1 MIRRIGWIISLLI
14 FLTPLAWGQ
23 KSKLADQYFRNGEY
37 EKSSI
42 LYKDLYNENRR
53 NDYYFS
59 RYLESMLAI
68 EKFAEAESVIKKEI
82 KARPND
88 AQLYVNYGN
97 LYEKQFK
104 IEEGEKMYRKAIKQV
119 SNNKGAISRLANAF
133 LSLAK
138 YDLAIEVFE
147 QGSSKL
153 DNKNVFSYQLGDLYR
168 RKGEPKKMIHH
179 YLLSATQSANRVN
192 SLKNVFQR
200 YVDPEQYPILQEE
213 LFSMLQEYPDE
224 IAFPE
229 LLQWFYIQN
238 KDYGKALRQARAL
251 DRKLDENGARVYEL
265 GSIAQNA
272 KAYDDAISAYQ
283 YIIDTKGPN
292 TRYYINAKLEMLDC
306 KRKKVTE
313 NFQHTQ
319 EELSSLETEYEG
331 FLEEFGKNTQTVFMV
346 IEYAKF
352 QALYLGNIKKAIAL
366 LEEMK
371 VQRGLKP
378 EIIGNIKLD
387 LGDYYLIDDDI
398 WESTLLYSQVDKKF
412 KEGVLG
418 ERARYRNAMLSY
430 YNGDFEWSQ
439 QQFKILKSATT
450 KLISNDAID
459 RSIFILDNLGLD
471 TTDVPLKMYADA
483 ELLIYQNKFT
493 EAQKKLSDIDK
504 QFPEHGLKDDILY
517 QQAQIHKKK
526 KETDLAIEA
535 YKSIIENHKE
545 EIRCDNALMELAE
558 IYHYQL
564 ENVEE
569 AQKLYEKLFIEFSN
583 STFAVE
589 ARKRFRIIRGD
600 EVQ

>member
-1 MIRRIGWIISLLI
+1 MIKKIGLVVCICSFLI
-14 FLTPLAWGQ
+14 PSIWAQ

-37 EKSSI
+37 EKSSL
-42 LYKDLYNENRR
+42 LYKDLYKENRR

-68 EKFAEAESVIKKEI
+68 EKFDEAESVLKQEI
-82 KARPND
+82 KSRPKD

-104 IEEGEKMYRKAIKQV
+104 TEEADKQYRKAIKQV
-119 SNNKGAISRLANAF
+119 SNNKGSVSRLASAF

-138 YDLAIEVFE
+138 YDLAIEVYE
-147 QGSSKL
+147 EGSEKL
-153 DNKNVFSYQLGDLYR
+153 DNKNVFAYQLGDLYR
-168 RKGEPKKMIHH
+168 RKGEPQKMIQY
-179 YLLSATQSANRVN
+179 YLLSATLSPNRVN

-200 YVDPEQYPILQEE
+200 YVDKEQYPLLQEE
-213 LFSMLQEYPDE
+213 IFGMVQEYPDE
-224 IAFPE
+224 IAYPE
-229 LLQWFYIQN
+229 LLQWLYVQQ
-238 KDYGKALRQARAL
+238 KDYKKALRQARAL
-251 DRKLDENGARVYEL
+251 DRKLDENGSRVYEL
-265 GSIAQNA
+265 ASIAQNA
-272 KAYDDAISAYQ
+272 KAYDGAISAYQ

-292 TRYYINAKLEMLDC
+292 TRFYITSKLEMLDC

-319 EELSSLETEYEG
+319 EELTNLENEYEG
-331 FLEEFGKNTQTVFMV
+331 FLEEFGKNTQTVFLV

-366 LEEMK
+366 LEEMRT
-371 VQRGLKP
+371 QRGLKK

-387 LGDYYLIDDDI
+387 LGNYYLIDDNI
-398 WESTLLYSQVDKKF
+398 WESTLLYSQVDKTF
-412 KEGVLG
+412 KEGILG
-418 ERARYRNAMLSY
+418 ERARYRNALLSY

-471 TTDVPLKMYADA
+471 TTDVPLKMYAEA
-483 ELLIYQNKFT
+483 ELFMYQNKYD
-493 EAQKKLSDIDK
+493 EAQVKLKEIEV
-504 QFPEHGLKDDILY
+504 QFPEHGLKDDLLY
-517 QQAQIHKKK
+517 LRAQIYKRT
-526 KETDLAIEA
+526 KETDLAIET
-535 YKSIIENHKE
+535 YEDIIENHKE

-558 IYHYQL
+558 LYHYQIKDL
-564 ENVEE
+564 EK
-569 AQKLYEKLFIEFSN
+569 AQKLYEQLFLDFSS
-583 STFAVE
+583 STFSVE